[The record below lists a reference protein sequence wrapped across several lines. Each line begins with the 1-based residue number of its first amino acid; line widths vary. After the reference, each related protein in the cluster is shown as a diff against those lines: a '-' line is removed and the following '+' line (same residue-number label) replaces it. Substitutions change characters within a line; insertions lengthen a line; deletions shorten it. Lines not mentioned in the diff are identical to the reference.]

1 MIRLEI
7 GRNFNKER
15 LKLLYILQIIYIY
28 ILSIHAKWII
38 ILNYIKNQDL
48 EFQMDFVIIN
58 NIYLRY

>member
-7 GRNFNKER
+7 GRNFNKEK

-48 EFQMDFVIIN
+48 EFQMD
-58 NIYLRY
+58 L